1 MTTKKWF
8 SWFAI
13 LTICTSLFF
22 SDLDTDIKKG
32 LAIFSIAAI
41 LWMTETIHLTA
52 TALLIPV
59 LSIFLGVF
67 QVNQALSSFAHPI
80 IFIFLGGF
88 ALATALRINQ
98 LDQVIAHRILL
109 YSKGHVILAVSMLFG
124 MTALL
129 SMWVSNTAVTALMLP
144 LALGIIHSLQLK
156 QGSTS
161 VFVLLG
167 IAYSASVGGMGS
179 LIGSPPNAIV
189 AASLDLTFA
198 DWFIIGFPIVLILLP
213 IIIFSLFKILK
224 PNLTGKVK
232 ITTQAPKAKP
242 GSKLVIAIFIAT
254 ACAWLLSN
262 PIGNALGINSYV
274 DAWIAVAAIVVL
286 ITCNRLDWDDIQKNT
301 DWGVLLLFGGGLALG
316 AVLKQTGTSAFIAEG
331 FVDHLQDL
339 PFLGFLLLLVLFV
352 IFLTELTSN
361 TATAALLL
369 PLFLSISEQLD
380 LPFDLIAMSIGF
392 AASCAFML
400 PVATP
405 PNAVVY
411 GTGLVEQSQMMRV
424 GFILNLI
431 SAACLPLLL
440 YGFLATGS

>member
-1 MTTKKWF
+1 
-8 SWFAI
+8 
-13 LTICTSLFF
+13 
-22 SDLDTDIKKG
+22 
-32 LAIFSIAAI
+32 
-41 LWMTETIHLTA
+41 
-52 TALLIPV
+52 
-59 LSIFLGVF
+59 
-67 QVNQALSSFAHPI
+67 
-80 IFIFLGGF
+80 
-88 ALATALRINQ
+88 
-98 LDQVIAHRILL
+98 
-109 YSKGHVILAVSMLFG
+109 

-144 LALGIIHSLQLK
+144 LAMGIIHSLQLK
-156 QGSTS
+156 QGPTS

-189 AASLDLTFA
+189 AASLNLTFA

-213 IIIFSLFKILK
+213 IVILSLFKILK
-224 PNLTGKVK
+224 PNLTGQVE
-232 ITTQAPKAKP
+232 ITTQPPQAKS

-254 ACAWLLSN
+254 ACAWLLSK
-262 PIGNALGINSYV
+262 PIGNTLGINSYV
-274 DAWIAVAAIVVL
+274 DAWIAIAAIVVL
-286 ITCNRLDWDDIQKNT
+286 ITCNRLNWDDIQKNT

-316 AVLKQTGTSAFIAEG
+316 AVLKETGTSAFIAEG

-369 PLFLSISEQLD
+369 PLFLSISEQLG

-431 SAACLPLLL
+431 AAVCLPLLL
-440 YGFLATGS
+440 YGFLMTGS